1 MLRAI
6 VLSLA
11 LLVGIGVLIPLAT
24 NYTEASRHNQKR
36 YKKKS
41 VKKYSKKWWQAYRS
55 RKARNKDRAALSRAL
70 RLRQI
75 RLARA
80 REIEEIRQKGG
91 KYFEVTNWDGEKWVT
106 KNVWMEIDPSTL
118 PNILPEDTAVT
129 ASLSAD
135 EKTSK
140 SLKNSP
146 VSKTA
151 IKSPVNADGDS
162 QFGAASISVVGPAQ
176 SADSDISRNKTV
188 GGVST
193 SSLRRTVI
201 DKMIREEGWVVNDY
215 QKEIGGKK
223 VYVVVAQSP
232 GAGNIMQSR
241 LFYFTEVDG
250 KIYSVA
256 TNAPVDKSMRLEQ
269 ESEKVI
275 DSLQRRGATQQ
286 ASTR

>member
-6 VLSLA
+6 GLSLA
-11 LLVGIGVLIPLAT
+11 LLIGIGVLIPLTT
-24 NYTEASRHNQKR
+24 NYTEASQASQKR
-36 YKKKS
+36 NKKKKHY
-41 VKKYSKKWWQAYRS
+41 KKYSKKWWQAYRLRQS
-55 RKARNKDRAALSRAL
+55 RDKDHVSLRRTL

-80 REIEEIRQKGG
+80 KEIEEIRQKGG

-118 PNILPEDTAVT
+118 PEVSPEYTVETAKMPARDTKSNRKNAEVSNSLPRTRVDV
-129 ASLSAD
+129 D
-135 EKTSK
+135 
-140 SLKNSP
+140 N
-146 VSKTA
+146 
-151 IKSPVNADGDS
+151 N
-162 QFGAASISVVGPAQ
+162 SISTSAAIAVVGPAIGTE
-176 SADSDISRNKTV
+176 SSVRHGKNV

-201 DKMIREEGWVVNDY
+201 DKMIKEEGWVINDY
-215 QKEIGGKK
+215 QKEIGGKT

-232 GAGNIMQSR
+232 GAGNSVQAR

-269 ESEKVI
+269 ESERVV
-275 DSLQRRGATQQ
+275 DSLQRRDATQQ